1 MINWEIL
8 FISTSNLN
16 CLDVGL
22 NIARA
27 ISNNETLL
35 AIATL
40 KIMQK
45 YARILETMKD
55 KET

>member
-1 MINWEIL
+1 M

-27 ISNNETLL
+27 ISINETLL